1 MIQPAVF
8 AGRRFRVVVVAAL
21 LVAALAGCTSGSG
34 GWTGSVSGRDPLV
47 EAALAGFDPD
57 ELASP
62 QDAVSAFVEAFRSGD
77 FVTAKRVVD
86 PRVRQLWML
95 RAHEVGAVA
104 AVAGFDPDELASP
117 QDAVSAFVEAFRSG
131 DFVTA
136 QREVDPRVRRFWM
149 VRAHGVEA
157 VAAAVETAIVTS
169 SPWQFDAFEALYFAA
184 TVNEALLVDLTG
196 GLTDLVMGPGETT
209 SELAP
214 LGGHAAWGTATL
226 AATGEPVT
234 VVATSH
240 EGQAWRVA
248 HLGVGDSSDVAEY
261 ASAGLLFS
269 GPSGG
274 RSSPVAPDQLVLYQA
289 RLPST
294 SAVEAA
300 ATTVELF
307 EHRNWLGLSVMLHR
321 DAARAVW
328 RTLTNLRVGSLVTP
342 AGVTQFSDFFDL
354 QLDQSMGSFDS
365 DSGWLE
371 TVFGAVDPASGLRVD
386 LAGGSVSGDPVAL
399 GDHDGQPLWSVPVSV
414 AGRSGYRVDL
424 VEVAAD
430 DFRVLAVIG
439 PGSDEPDYSTPFWGS
454 GPFEVPDGA
463 FACADGIVRYDCE
476 YGGRDLLPQQDDLEA
491 IWRQIEELR
500 SRAEADPANAAAIA
514 AEIAVISALEA
525 SPSQGGWVNGWA
537 LCASLQG
544 APHDWL
550 DAGEPFDAASLVE
563 SFAAKVCPG
572 DVDLVLP

>member
-8 AGRRFRVVVVAAL
+8 VGRRFRVVVVATL

-34 GWTGSVSGRDPLV
+34 GSTGPVSGRDPLV

-57 ELASP
+57 
-62 QDAVSAFVEAFRSGD
+62 
-77 FVTAKRVVD
+77 
-86 PRVRQLWML
+86 QLS
-95 RAHEVGAVA
+95 
-104 AVAGFDPDELASP
+104 SP

-136 QREVDPRVRRFWM
+136 QRAVDLRVRQAFLSGPNLV

-157 VAAAVETAIVTS
+157 VAAAIETAIDTMINS
-169 SPWQFDAFEALYFAA
+169 NDPTQLDLFETLYFAA

-196 GLTDLVMGPGETT
+196 GLTDLVMGPGEAT

-214 LGGHAAWGTATL
+214 QGGHAAWGTATL

-234 VVATSH
+234 IVATSH

-248 HLGVGDSSDVAEY
+248 HIGVGDSSEVTEH

-269 GPSGG
+269 GPSDG
-274 RSSPVAPDQLVLYQA
+274 RSSPVAPDRLVLHEA

-294 SAVEAA
+294 SAIEAA

-307 EHRNWLGLSVMLHR
+307 EHRNWFGLNMLLHR
-321 DAARAVW
+321 DAALAVLRALGGQSVD
-328 RTLTNLRVGSLVTP
+328 SLVTP
-342 AGVTQFSDFFDL
+342 AGVTQF
-354 QLDQSMGSFDS
+354 FDS
-365 DSGWLE
+365 LLHELERSQGWLDGGWLK

-399 GDHDGQPLWSVPVSV
+399 GDRNGQPLWSVPVSV
-414 AGRSGYRVDL
+414 AGRSGYRVDV

-430 DFRVLAVIG
+430 DFKVLAVIG

-454 GPFEVPDGA
+454 GPFEVPEGA

-476 YGGRDLLPQQDDLEA
+476 YDGQDLLPQQDALDAAKRRLDELLHLEQGIDEA
-491 IWRQIEELR
+491 VVA
-500 SRAEADPANAAAIA
+500 AEIA
-514 AEIAVISALEA
+514 AEIAA
-525 SPSQGGWVNGWA
+525 SRSQGVWVDDWA